1 MPERTT
7 ELIVRTERPGDRE
20 FALSLSAK
28 AFSPY
33 SKNPKAFVER
43 MIDDPGSVLFVAE
56 LGSTQVGFALVRF
69 LELGRP
75 FGPWARPV
83 LARVDAIAVRPDAQG
98 RGVGHELLARVE
110 DEARERGAA
119 LVSATTAAT
128 NRRAR
133 RLFASAGFFATVA
146 LGPTYD
152 RGQIGIALQKAL

>member
-20 FALSLSAK
+20 FILSLSAR
-28 AFSPY
+28 AFAPY
-33 SKNPKAFVER
+33 SRNPAGFVGR
-43 MIDDPGSVLFVAE
+43 MADEPSAVLFVAE

-69 LELGRP
+69 VELGRP
-75 FGPWARPV
+75 FGPWAHPV
-83 LARVDAIAVRPDAQG
+83 LARVDAIAVRSDAQG

-110 DEARERGAA
+110 DEARSRDAA

-133 RLFASAGFFATVA
+133 RLFGSAGFFATVA

-152 RGQIGIALQKAL
+152 RGQVGIALQKPL